1 MYIMYEYM
9 YIMYK
14 YMSVHVHIRE
24 MPSIIILDPILLKF
38 HALLVL

>member
-1 MYIMYEYM
+1 MYM

-24 MPSIIILDPILLKF
+24 MPSIIILDPIL
-38 HALLVL
+38 